1 MMIQM
6 MFILDI
12 GENLL
17 PRLKNILIQIIMS
30 LAEKELK
37 HRHLGGVLIQK
48 LTQIPVTNAI
58 KCL

>member
-17 PRLKNILIQIIMS
+17 LKLKNISIQIIMS

-37 HRHLGGVLIQK
+37 LQHLGEVLIQK
-48 LTQIPVTNAI
+48 HTQIPVTNAI